1 MRVIIR
7 QWGAIMQWWPYGWP
21 YGGHM
26 GGHMVAIWPYEK
38 QIGNMCALH
47 AINAVLQRS
56 GFESEDLIVIADKLD
71 EDERTL
77 LD

>member
-1 MRVIIR
+1 MHATGEDFTSKFAKKNI
-7 QWGAIMQWWPYGWP
+7 Y
-21 YGGHM
+21 H
-26 GGHMVAIWPYEK
+26 EN